1 MYSREY
7 FYSIKKNTSNSI
19 PLELKKNLEY
29 INKIL
34 YNENNNNWRE
44 KKRFTIIKKDL
55 SELEKVVNELKSF
68 LNKLS
73 SKNYDSLS
81 MKILT
86 IYKESIN
93 KPEIKDT
100 FTTVLIDIL
109 FQNAVIQ
116 PIYCPIYVKLLNNIR
131 SNSKV
136 IDAVNNK
143 INNFLTISSEDNIK
157 KNETLSY
164 DEFCENNKKKVF
176 KKGYSKFIGELFL
189 NNLIT
194 YSIIIENVNM
204 FITNLNDLM
213 TNNNTEFLEDNIICI
228 DTLVRTIKIKLN
240 KSDTEFLLQNINNF
254 IKSKILIKR
263 FKFKFMDLRDF
274 LV

>member
-1 MYSREY
+1 
-7 FYSIKKNTSNSI
+7 
-19 PLELKKNLEY
+19 
-29 INKIL
+29 
-34 YNENNNNWRE
+34 
-44 KKRFTIIKKDL
+44 
-55 SELEKVVNELKSF
+55 
-68 LNKLS
+68 
-73 SKNYDSLS
+73 

-176 KKGYSKFIGELFL
+176 KKGYSQFIGELFL